1 MNEEQKAFVNEL
13 LKKDSISHGLGFY
26 AAEIF
31 DRSDR
36 TRSQSTHGLGEQLY
50 QNVPTDLTYNGK
62 PASFMDLYEYIR
74 PSSDRSKK
82 WTKLILLEIL
92 GGRKYDAFNRWT
104 AEVSIRRNTYVP
116 RLYEVVK
123 KLVEE
128 NEPHRRYNEEN
139 RRIEEIPLT
148 IDDLET
154 TKNDDK
160 PSTIDGDKTSVN
172 EEKSFRPDEE
182 ILIENE
188 EKSSTTDGN
197 QSIQLQY

>member
-13 LKKDSISHGLGFY
+13 LKKSAIGAS
-26 AAEIF
+26 ANA
-31 DRSDR
+31 
-36 TRSQSTHGLGEQLY
+36 STKRVY

-74 PSSDRSKK
+74 PSSDRAKK

-104 AEVSIRRNTYVP
+104 GEVSIRRNTYVP

-139 RRIEEIPLT
+139 RHIEEIPLT

-172 EEKSFRPDEE
+172 EEKSFRPDEASTQ
-182 ILIENE
+182 LRSVPIEAVARDLSTEVDDEKVE
-188 EKSSTTDGN
+188 EK
-197 QSIQLQY
+197 